1 LGDFGNQFL
10 KILCNGGVA
19 TAIFVVFLLNHKS
32 VVRSRANLFLSI
44 LLVALAFSILHINYA
59 GKVIR
64 HFSSNMHSPGDPTF
78 LLIAPLS
85 WFYAVE
91 LAGQRVKFN
100 RQLLLHFIPF
110 LLIVFFSLSFGSGH
124 PAAVS
129 TLAGS
134 HKWFLYIF
142 FWVMVVVQFSCYQ
155 YFLHKKWLAHQ
166 HLLQQEVSNTEN
178 VNISWLKFFLIV
190 FLIINIFFLLSL
202 FTAIHLESRVWLP
215 KATAVVFSLSVFALG
230 YRGILQRDVFN
241 TINTVIEEKTQEPA
255 TPVLPETITPP
266 KPDQALID
274 KLITYMAEKKPY
286 LDADLSLSSLAK
298 EMKMTRGH
306 LSQLINNGLGEN
318 FYDFIN
324 RHRVEE
330 VKKLMADPDKANFS
344 LLGIAFE
351 AGFKS
356 KSSFNLIF
364 KRFTG
369 LTPTGYRKNLMS

>member
-1 LGDFGNQFL
+1 MGDFGNQVL
-10 KILCNGGVA
+10 GILCNGGVI

-32 VVRSRANLFLSI
+32 VRRSRANLFLSI

-64 HFSSNMHSPGDPTF
+64 HFSNTLYSPGDPTF

-91 LAGQRVKFN
+91 LTGQRVRFN
-100 RQLLLHFIPF
+100 LKLLLHFIPF
-110 LLIVFFSLSFGSGH
+110 LLIIFFSLSFGSGYPKDISILIRNH
-124 PAAVS
+124 
-129 TLAGS
+129 T
-134 HKWFLYIF
+134 WFLYIF
-142 FWVMVVVQFSCYQ
+142 FWVMVVVQFSGYQ
-155 YFLHKKWLAHQ
+155 YLLHKKWLAHQ

-178 VNISWLKFFLIV
+178 VNISWLKFYLIV
-190 FLIINIFFLLSL
+190 FLIITIFFLLSL
-202 FTAIHLESRVWLP
+202 FTAIHWESRKWLP
-215 KATAVVFSLSVFALG
+215 KATGVVFSLSVFALG
-230 YRGILQRDVFN
+230 FRGILQRDVFN
-241 TINTVIEEKTQEPA
+241 TIIEEKPPEPA
-255 TPVLPETITPP
+255 TPVLPEATAVP
-266 KPDQALID
+266 KPDQALIG
-274 KLITYMAEKKPY
+274 KLVTYMAEKKPY
-286 LDADLSLSSLAK
+286 LDPDLQLSSLAK
-298 EMKMTRGH
+298 EMKMTRGQ

-330 VKKLMADPDKANFS
+330 VKILMADPDKANFS

-369 LTPTGYRKNLMS
+369 LTPTGYRKNLTG

>member
-1 LGDFGNQFL
+1 MGDFGNQFL
-10 KILCNGGVA
+10 KILCNGAVV
-19 TAIFVVFLLNHKS
+19 TAIFVVFLLNHKN
-32 VVRSRANLFLSI
+32 VIRSRANLFLSI

-59 GKVIR
+59 GRVIR
-64 HFSSNMHSPGDPTF
+64 HFSNTIYSPGDPTF

-91 LAGQRVKFN
+91 LTGQRVQFN
-100 RQLLLHFIPF
+100 GRLLLHFIPF
-110 LLIVFFSLSFGSGH
+110 LLIVFFSLSVGPGLPQPLSILIRNH
-124 PAAVS
+124 
-129 TLAGS
+129 T
-134 HKWFLYIF
+134 WFLYIF

-155 YFLHKKWLAHQ
+155 YLLHKKWLAHQ
-166 HLLQQEVSNTEN
+166 QRLQQEVSNTEN
-178 VNISWLKFFLIV
+178 VNISWLKFYLIV

-202 FTAIHLESRVWLP
+202 FTAIHWESRQWLP
-215 KATAVVFSLSVFALG
+215 QATGVVFSFSVFALG
-230 YRGILQRDVFN
+230 FRGILQRDVFN
-241 TINTVIEEKTQEPA
+241 TIIEEKPPGPA
-255 TPVLPETITPP
+255 TPVLPETTAVP

-274 KLITYMAEKKPY
+274 KLVSYMAEKKPY
-286 LDADLSLSSLAK
+286 LDPDLQLSSLAK
-298 EMKMTRGH
+298 EMKMTRGQ

-330 VKKLMADPDKANFS
+330 VKKLMADPDKENFS

-369 LTPTGYRKNLMS
+369 LTPTGYRKNLMN

>member
-1 LGDFGNQFL
+1 MGDFGNKVL
-10 KILCNGGVA
+10 NILCNGGVV

-32 VVRSRANLFLSI
+32 VRRSRANLFLSI

-59 GKVIR
+59 GMVIR
-64 HFSSNMHSPGDPTF
+64 HFSNNLYSPGDPTF

-91 LAGQRVKFN
+91 LTGQRVKFN
-100 RQLLLHFIPF
+100 RKLFLHFIPF

-124 PAAVS
+124 PKAMS
-129 TLAGS
+129 IHILNL
-134 HKWFLYIF
+134 KWFLYIF
-142 FWVMVVVQFSCYQ
+142 FWVMVVVQFSGYQ
-155 YFLHKKWLAHQ
+155 YLLHKKWLAHQ
-166 HLLQQEVSNTEN
+166 QLLQQEVSNTEN
-178 VNISWLKFFLIV
+178 VNISWLKFYLIV
-190 FLIINIFFLLSL
+190 FLIITIFFLLSL
-202 FTAIHLESRVWLP
+202 FTVIHWESRKWLP
-215 KATAVVFSLSVFALG
+215 KATGLVFSFSVFALG
-230 YRGILQRDVFN
+230 FRGILQRDVFN
-241 TINTVIEEKTQEPA
+241 TIKEEKPLVPA
-255 TPVLPETITPP
+255 NPVLPETTAPA
-266 KPDQALID
+266 KPDQALIN
-274 KLITYMAEKKPY
+274 KLVIYMAEKKPY

-298 EMKMTRGH
+298 EMKMTRGQ
-306 LSQLINNGLGEN
+306 LSQLINNGLGET

-330 VKKLMADPDKANFS
+330 VKMLMADPDKANFS

-369 LTPTGYRKNLMS
+369 LTPTGYRKNLMD